1 MRQTFEK
8 LVSLLS
14 SEDLLEE
21 GMSTY
26 SSILAW
32 RIPMTEEPGRLQSIG
47 WQRVWHDW
55 SDLAHTQAHMHMYIS
70 WRVCETYWKGN
81 REEGDIKV
89 LVWHLKHR
97 AGWDHL
103 KQEHSEKIK
112 IVFQDSNIWSEM
124 KELKF
129 SCSVMSNSLQPR
141 GLQPTRILH
150 PWDFPG
156 KSTGVGCHFL
166 LQRIFPTSGL
176 NPGLP
181 HCRQTLTVWATREV
195 LELRRTSKGA
205 KEMPIEQ
212 QEIQSSVVP

>member
-1 MRQTFEK
+1 MYLSLSLSLSHTHTHTHTHTRACQVVLVGKK
-8 LVSLLS
+8 LTTRSGNRAIRVWSLGQ
-14 SEDLLEE
+14 EDPLEE
-21 GMSTY
+21 GMETH

-32 RIPMTEEPGRLQSIG
+32 TGIPMTEEPGRLQSIG
-47 WQRVWHDW
+47 GQRVWHDW

-70 WRVCETYWKGN
+70 CRVCETYWKGN

-141 GLQPTRILH
+141 GL
-150 PWDFPG
+150 
-156 KSTGVGCHFL
+156 
-166 LQRIFPTSGL
+166 
-176 NPGLP
+176 
-181 HCRQTLTVWATREV
+181 
-195 LELRRTSKGA
+195 
-205 KEMPIEQ
+205 
-212 QEIQSSVVP
+212 